1 MGRVASWAAAVCGVV
16 LVTAPGL
23 AQEGAKAIFFGE
35 SGTKIATTTPQ
46 STPKPAGVDS
56 AVAAKKSL
64 PARGDYM
71 GIAYWVDLVSPDGGK
86 RRVSAD
92 HVFRTGDRIKLN
104 LRTNRPGYLYLLN
117 IGSSGQTHILFP
129 GPGAGAGTNAV
140 KANLTYEVPVGAS
153 IRFDSTPGE
162 ETLLIM
168 LSPEPMTDVAPAAP
182 PRTAALSSDDATRML
197 LGAQAKGAKDL
208 LVEADTTGPQPASY
222 AVAPVASLKAGAMI
236 TVRVK
241 LKHE

>member
-1 MGRVASWAAAVCGVV
+1 MRRAVSWGMALVGIG
-16 LVTAPGL
+16 LVTAPGA
-23 AQEGAKAIFFGE
+23 AQQGAKAIFYGE
-35 SGTKIATTTPQ
+35 SGTTVATTTSQ
-46 STPKPAGVDS
+46 STPKPSGSAS
-56 AVAAKKSL
+56 AVAAKK
-64 PARGDYM
+64 PVPRRDDYM
-71 GIAYWVDLVSPDGGK
+71 GIAYWVDLVGADGGK

-92 HVFRTGDRIKLN
+92 HVFHSGDRIKLN

-117 IGSSGQTHILFP
+117 TGSSGQTHLLFP
-129 GPGAGAGTNAV
+129 NPASGAGTNAV

-153 IRFDSTPGE
+153 IRFDNTPGE

-182 PRTAALSSDDATRML
+182 PRTATLSSDDATRML

-208 LVEADTTGPQPASY
+208 LVEADSTGPQPASY